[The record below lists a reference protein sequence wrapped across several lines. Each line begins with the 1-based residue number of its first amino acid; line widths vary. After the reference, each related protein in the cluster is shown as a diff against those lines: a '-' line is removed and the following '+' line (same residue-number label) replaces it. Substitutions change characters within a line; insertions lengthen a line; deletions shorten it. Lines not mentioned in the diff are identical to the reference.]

1 MLTQVFFIIDD
12 VKLAESSNNSFEWK
26 NVRWYFGGQD
36 ILPLLH
42 IFQGVKSSLTP
53 RIYALSTIDAVVKC
67 RIYSPSFSGAAF
79 FFLAFFCNRHILLI
93 NHLHEGVLQGWYITV
108 VDISY
113 RYRIEVK
120 IPTSTQH
127 YQRGYAIES
136 IVRPSPRASRTT
148 QKAVD
153 RFRWSFPGWARW
165 DKEIWLIFRNYPDL
179 DSDPGCGL
187 IQIRDGGVGLPLME
201 VGSALYRVPF

>member
-1 MLTQVFFIIDD
+1 

-79 FFLAFFCNRHILLI
+79 FFLAFFCNRHMLLI

-165 DKEIWLIFRNYPDL
+165 DKEIMINFSKL
-179 DSDPGCGL
+179 PGPWFGSWM
-187 IQIRDGGVGLPLME
+187 RTNPNSWWGVGLPLME